1 MRKHAFVRVS
11 TSPLGDRVR
20 CLDFLDKAGGGTG
33 WGFDYKEPKR
43 GRLCPVIIDYF
54 DVKYKPGMV
63 QTIHF
68 SWFPQLEALQF
79 LL

>member
-1 MRKHAFVRVS
+1 MRKHAFVTVS

-20 CLDFLDKAGGGTG
+20 CLDFLDKAGGGAG

-43 GRLCPVIIDYF
+43 GRLCPVIIEYF
-54 DVKYKPGMV
+54 DVKYRPGMV
-63 QTIHF
+63 QTINF